1 LRIARIRPSRYP
13 PNTTD
18 REVRLMKIAART
30 VALLLFSTSLLA
42 QPAAPPLRVLS
53 SNGVRA
59 VVESLVPDLEAAIGR
74 KLNIEFST
82 AASLKERIA
91 NGEPFD
97 VAILTPTLIDALV
110 AEQKIVAASRQN
122 FARAGVGVGVRA
134 GAAKPDVSTLD
145 GLKRMLLAA
154 KSVTFTADGQS
165 RLTIDRAF
173 ERLGIVAD
181 MRAKTLLKGPGEP
194 PHAVAAGEAEV
205 VLTLVSEILP
215 VAGVQ
220 LVGPLPPEVQ
230 SYVSFTAGR
239 SASTRD
245 AAGADALLRYLAS
258 PKALTELGA
267 HGMEPY
273 DR

>member
-1 LRIARIRPSRYP
+1 M
-13 PNTTD
+13 
-18 REVRLMKIAART
+18 VRVMKIVATA
-30 VALLLFSTSLLA
+30 VALFLASTSLLA
-42 QPAAPPLRVLS
+42 QPVAPPLRVLS

-59 VVESLVPDLEAAIGR
+59 VVEALVPDLEATLGR
-74 KLNIEFST
+74 KLNIDFST
-82 AASLKERIA
+82 AAALKARIA

-110 AEQKIVAASRQN
+110 AEEKIVAASRQN

-134 GAAKPDVSTLD
+134 GAPKPDVGTLD
-145 GLKRMLLAA
+145 GLKRTLLAA

-165 RLTIDRAF
+165 RVAIDEAF

-181 MRAKTLLKGPGEP
+181 MRAKTVLKGPGEP
-194 PHAVAAGEAEV
+194 PHTVAAGEAEV

-215 VAGVQ
+215 VPGVQ

-239 SASTRD
+239 STSARD
-245 AAGADALLRYLAS
+245 VVGADALLRYLAS
-258 PKALTELGA
+258 PRALAELGA

>member
-1 LRIARIRPSRYP
+1 MCQK
-13 PNTTD
+13 
-18 REVRLMKIAART
+18 VRSMKIVARA
-30 VALLLFSTSLLA
+30 VAVFLVSTPLLA
-42 QPAAPPLRVLS
+42 QPATPPLRVLS

-59 VVESLVPDLEAAIGR
+59 VVEALVPDLEVATGR

-82 AASLKERIA
+82 AASLKTRIA

-97 VAILTPTLIDALV
+97 VAILTPALIDALV
-110 AEQKIVAASRQN
+110 GEHKIVAASRQN

-134 GAAKPDVSTLD
+134 GAPKPDVGTLD
-145 GLKRMLLAA
+145 GLKRTLLAA

-165 RLTIDRAF
+165 RLAIDRAF

-181 MRAKTLLKGPGEP
+181 MRPKTLLKGPGEP

-220 LVGPLPPEVQ
+220 LVGPLPQEVQ

-239 SASTRD
+239 SAVAQD
-245 AAGADALLRYLAS
+245 PAGADALLRYLAS
-258 PKALTELGA
+258 PKALAELGA
-267 HGMEPY
+267 HGMEPFG
-273 DR
+273 R